1 MDDDTPFNS
10 SNGEDSNVTIIIIK
24 EVQEKSNKNYN
35 NDLYN
40 HLLKI
45 IQKKRKL
52 KQIKK
57 K

>member
-45 IQKKRKL
+45 I
-52 KQIKK
+52 
-57 K
+57 